1 MHDERSLPVDG
12 SLFEALFRLA
22 APEGALG
29 ARLLE
34 LEVPPDA
41 KSHRFTAQQWL
52 ETLKVYRAHLF
63 PGDEADGFRRLG
75 RALASAFGATF
86 SGRLILLAL
95 PMLSPLQL
103 LRRWPRFVR
112 VGRTDVELEVLE
124 LDPRAVVIVS
134 RDPVNVPMD
143 VNLGLL
149 DYVFEQLGERPRF
162 ELAEGADHELR
173 LTVRW

>member
-1 MHDERSLPVDG
+1 MHDERTLPVDG

-22 APEGALG
+22 PPEGALG
-29 ARLLE
+29 ERLHALG
-34 LEVPPDA
+34 VSADA
-41 KSHRFTAQQWL
+41 GSRRFTAEQWL
-52 ETLKVYRAHLF
+52 RTLHLYREHLF
-63 PGDEADGFRRLG
+63 PGDTATGFRQLG
-75 RALASAFGATF
+75 GALARAFGSTF

-95 PMLSPLQL
+95 PMLTPMQL

-112 VGRTDVELEVLE
+112 VGRTDVELEITE
-124 LDPRAVVIVS
+124 LDARAVVISS

-149 DYVFEQLGERPRF
+149 DFVFDLLGERARF
-162 ELAEGADHELR
+162 ELHEGPDGELR